1 VLSREDNELLTRVG
15 PGTPMG
21 ALFRRHWLPFMLA
34 EELAADAPPTRVMLL
49 GECLVAFRDSAGR
62 AGLLGEHCPHRRASL
77 YYGRNEAGGL
87 RCVYHGWKFDV
98 AGRCL
103 EMPSEPAGS
112 NFRNKVA
119 AQAYPVLERAG
130 LLWAYLGPAEKRAEL
145 PELEW
150 LGVPPA
156 QRYASR
162 WVQDCNYAQALEGEI
177 DEAHVS
183 FLHRRFDHRAGTRD
197 VAKTALTGGYFR
209 EDTAPRYT
217 VHETPYGLACG
228 ARRSVEG
235 GQYLWRV
242 NLFLMPCFTLIPPS
256 DDPAVR
262 LFRAW
267 VPADDEHTS
276 VLCVT
281 WRTDGPVNERDLALW
296 KSGEAA
302 HRRLEPGTR
311 IPAER
316 ANNDYLIDREAQR
329 ARSFTGI
336 AGIRAQD
343 AMVTES
349 AGAIVDRTR
358 EHLGTSDKAV
368 IGFRKRLLA
377 AARVLGHG
385 VEPQTPYD
393 PDCYR
398 VRAHAC
404 LVPRDERDF
413 VELEEVRRGMLAP

>member
-1 VLSREDNELLTRVG
+1 MLSREDNEFLTRVG

-21 ALFRRHWLPFMLA
+21 ALFRRHWLPFLRSD
-34 EELAADAPPTRVMLL
+34 ELTADAPPRRVKLL

-77 YYGRNEAGGL
+77 YYGRNEEGGL

-103 EMPSEPAGS
+103 DMPSEPAGS
-112 NFRNKVA
+112 NFRHKVRA
-119 AQAYPVLERAG
+119 ESYPVLERGG

-145 PELEW
+145 PEFEW
-150 LGVPPA
+150 LGLPVA

-183 FLHRRFDHRAGTRD
+183 FLHRRFDAPG
-197 VAKTALTGGYFR
+197 VPKAALAGGYFR

-235 GQYLWRV
+235 DQYLWRV

-256 DDPAVR
+256 DDPNVR

-281 WRTDGPVNERDLALW
+281 WRTDGPVSQAELAQW
-296 KSGEAA
+296 KNGEVA
-302 HRRLEPGTR
+302 HRKVQEGTAT
-311 IPAER
+311 PVER
-316 ANNDYLIDREAQR
+316 ADNDYLIDREAQR
-329 ARSFTGI
+329 TRSFTGI

-349 AGAIVDRTR
+349 AGAIVDRAR

-368 IGFRKRLLA
+368 VAFRRRLLE
-377 AARVLGHG
+377 AARQLAQGS
-385 VEPQTPYD
+385 EPQSPYD

-398 VRAHAC
+398 VRAHSD
-404 LVPRDERDF
+404 LVARDERDF
-413 VELEEVRRGMLAP
+413 TEHEAIRRGMLSP

>member
-1 VLSREDNELLTRVG
+1 MLSREDNEFLTRVG

-21 ALFRRHWLPFMLA
+21 ALLRRHWLPFLRSD
-34 EELAADAPPTRVMLL
+34 ELTVDAPPRRVKLL

-77 YYGRNEAGGL
+77 YYGRNEEGGL

-103 EMPSEPAGS
+103 DMPSEPAGS
-112 NFRNKVA
+112 SFRHKVRA
-119 AQAYPVLERAG
+119 ESYPVLERGG

-145 PELEW
+145 PEFEW
-150 LGVPPA
+150 LGLPVA

-183 FLHRRFDHRAGTRD
+183 FLHRRYDAPG
-197 VAKTALTGGYFR
+197 VPKAALTGGYFR

-235 GQYLWRV
+235 DQYLWRV

-256 DDPAVR
+256 DDPNVR

-281 WRTDGPVNERDLALW
+281 WRTDGPVSQAELAQW
-296 KSGEAA
+296 KNGEVA
-302 HRRLEPGTR
+302 HRKVQEGTAT
-311 IPAER
+311 PVER
-316 ANNDYLIDREAQR
+316 ADNDYLIDREAQR
-329 ARSFTGI
+329 TRSFTGI

-349 AGAIVDRTR
+349 AGAIVDRAR

-368 IGFRKRLLA
+368 IAFRQRLLA
-377 AARVLGHG
+377 AARQLAQGI
-385 VEPQTPYD
+385 EPQSPYD

-398 VRAHAC
+398 VRAHAD

-413 VELEEVRRGMLAP
+413 TEHEAIRRGMLAP

>member
-1 VLSREDNELLTRVG
+1 MLSREDNELLTRVG

-21 ALFRRHWLPFMLA
+21 ELFRRHWLPFMLGQ
-34 EELAADAPPTRVMLL
+34 ELAADAPPRRVRLL

-103 EMPSEPAGS
+103 EMPSEPSTS
-112 NFRNKVA
+112 NFRSKVG
-119 AQAYPVLERAG
+119 AQAYPVIERAG
-130 LLWAYLGPAEKRAEL
+130 LLWTYMGPPEKRAEL
-145 PELEW
+145 PEFEW
-150 LGVPPA
+150 LGVHAA

-162 WVQDCNYAQALEGEI
+162 WLQDCNYAQALEGEI

-183 FLHRRFDHRAGTRD
+183 FLHRRFDAGGA
-197 VAKTALTGGYFR
+197 AKAALTGAYFL

-228 ARRSVEG
+228 ARRSVENA
-235 GQYLWRV
+235 QYLWRV
-242 NLFLMPCFTLIPPS
+242 NLFLLPCFTLIPPS
-256 DDPAVR
+256 DDPHVR

-276 VLCVT
+276 VVCVT
-281 WRTDGPVNERDLALW
+281 WRTDGPVREDDLAQW
-296 KSGEAA
+296 QNGEAA
-302 HRRLEPGTR
+302 HRKVVPGTAT
-311 IPAER
+311 PVER
-316 ANNDYLIDREAQR
+316 ADNDYLIDREAQR
-329 ARSFTGI
+329 TRSFTGI

-349 AGAIVDRTR
+349 AGAIVDRAR

-368 IGFRKRLLA
+368 IEFRKRLLA
-377 AARVLGHG
+377 AARQLGHG

-398 VRAHAC
+398 VRAHAA

-413 VELEEVRRGMLAP
+413 NELEQVRRGMLAP

>member
-1 VLSREDNELLTRVG
+1 
-15 PGTPMG
+15 MG
-21 ALFRRHWLPFMLA
+21 ALFRRHWLPFMSG
-34 EELAADAPPTRVMLL
+34 EELAADAPPRRVRLL

-62 AGLLGEHCPHRRASL
+62 AGLLGEQCPHRRASL

-103 EMPSEPAGS
+103 EMPSEPSTS
-112 NFRNKVA
+112 NFRNKVG
-119 AQAYPVLERAG
+119 AQAYPVIERAG
-130 LLWAYLGPAEKRAEL
+130 LLWTYMGPPEKRAEL
-145 PELEW
+145 PEFEW
-150 LGVPPA
+150 LGVPAA
-156 QRYASR
+156 QRYGSR
-162 WVQDCNYAQALEGEI
+162 WLQDCNYAQALEGEI

-183 FLHRRFDHRAGTRD
+183 FLHRRFDAGGA
-197 VAKTALTGGYFR
+197 AKTALTGGHFL

-228 ARRSVEG
+228 ARRSVENA
-235 GQYLWRV
+235 QYLWRV

-256 DDPAVR
+256 DEPQVR

-276 VLCVT
+276 VVCVT
-281 WRTDGPVNERDLALW
+281 WRTDGPVREDDLAQW
-296 KSGEAA
+296 RNGEAA
-302 HRRLEPGTR
+302 HRKLVPGTTT
-311 IPAER
+311 PVER
-316 ANNDYLIDREAQR
+316 ADNDYLIDREAQR
-329 ARSFTGI
+329 TRSFTGI

-368 IGFRKRLLA
+368 IAFRRRLLA
-377 AARVLGHG
+377 AARQLEHG

-398 VRAHAC
+398 VRAHSA
-404 LVPRDERDF
+404 LAPRDERDF
-413 VELEEVRRGMLAP
+413 NEIEVVRRGMLAP

>member
-1 VLSREDNELLTRVG
+1 VLSREDNELLTRTG
-15 PGTPMG
+15 PGSAMG
-21 ALFRRHWLPFMLA
+21 TLFRRHWLPFMLA
-34 EELAADAPPTRVMLL
+34 QELVADAPPLRVRLL

-62 AGLLGEHCPHRRASL
+62 PGLLGEHCPHRRASL

-103 EMPSEPAGS
+103 DMPSEPPTS
-112 NFRNKVA
+112 NFRNKVHA
-119 AQAYPVLERAG
+119 EATRVVERGG

-145 PELEW
+145 PEFEW
-150 LGVPPA
+150 LGVPAA

-183 FLHRRFDHRAGTRD
+183 FLHRRFDAAGA
-197 VAKTALTGGYFR
+197 AKTALTGGYFQ

-217 VHETPYGLACG
+217 VHEAPYGLACG
-228 ARRSVEG
+228 ARRSVTGE
-235 GQYLWRV
+235 QYLWRV

-256 DDPAVR
+256 DDPHVR

-276 VLCVT
+276 VVCVT
-281 WRTDGPVNERDLALW
+281 WRTDGPVREADRVQWQN
-296 KSGEAA
+296 GEAA
-302 HRRLEPGTR
+302 HRKVLPGTTT
-311 IPAER
+311 PVER
-316 ANNDYLIDREAQR
+316 ADNHYLIDREAQR
-329 ARSFTGI
+329 TRSFTGI

-368 IGFRKRLLA
+368 IAFRARLLA
-377 AARVLGHG
+377 AARQLENGI
-385 VEPQTPYD
+385 EPQTPYD

-398 VRAHAC
+398 VRAHSG

-413 VELEEVRRGMLAP
+413 NELEPMRRGMLAP

>member
-1 VLSREDNELLTRVG
+1 MLSREDNELLTRVG

-21 ALFRRHWLPFMLA
+21 ALFRRHWLPFMLGQD
-34 EELAADAPPTRVMLL
+34 LDADAPPRRVRLL
-49 GECLVAFRDSAGR
+49 GECLVVFRDSAGR

-98 AGRCL
+98 TGRCL
-103 EMPSEPAGS
+103 EMPSEPSTS
-112 NFRNKVA
+112 NFRNKVG
-119 AQAYPVLERAG
+119 AQAYPVIERAG
-130 LLWAYLGPAEKRAEL
+130 LLWTYMGPPEKRAEL
-145 PELEW
+145 PEFEW
-150 LGVPPA
+150 LGVPAA
-156 QRYASR
+156 QRYGSH
-162 WVQDCNYAQALEGEI
+162 WMQDCNYAQALEGEI

-183 FLHRRFDHRAGTRD
+183 FLHRRFDAGGA
-197 VAKTALTGGYFR
+197 AKTALTGGYFL

-228 ARRSVEG
+228 ARRSVENA
-235 GQYLWRV
+235 QYLWRV

-256 DDPAVR
+256 DDPHVR

-276 VLCVT
+276 VICVT
-281 WRTDGPVNERDLALW
+281 WRTDGPVRERD
-296 KSGEAA
+296 
-302 HRRLEPGTR
+302 
-311 IPAER
+311 
-316 ANNDYLIDREAQR
+316 
-329 ARSFTGI
+329 I

-343 AMVTES
+343 AIVTES
-349 AGAIVDRTR
+349 AGAIVDRAH

-368 IGFRKRLLA
+368 IAFRKRLLA
-377 AARVLGHG
+377 AARQLEQG
-385 VEPQTPYD
+385 VEPQAPYD

-398 VRAHAC
+398 VRAHSA

-413 VELEEVRRGMLAP
+413 VEIEEVRRAMLVP

>member
-1 VLSREDNELLTRVG
+1 MLSREDNELLTRVG

-21 ALFRRHWLPFMLA
+21 ALFRRHWLPFMLGG
-34 EELAADAPPTRVMLL
+34 ELAPDAPPKRVRLL
-49 GECLVAFRDSAGR
+49 GEALVAFRDSRGR
-62 AGLLGEHCPHRRASL
+62 PGLLGEHCPHRRASL
-77 YYGRNEAGGL
+77 YYGRNEAEGL

-103 EMPSEPAGS
+103 DMPSEPAGS
-112 NFRNKVA
+112 GFRDKVRA
-119 AQAYPVLERAG
+119 EAYPVLERAG

-145 PELEW
+145 PEFEW
-150 LGVPPA
+150 LGLPAA

-162 WVQDCNYAQALEGEI
+162 WIQECSYAQALEGEI
-177 DEAHVS
+177 DES
-183 FLHRRFDHRAGTRD
+183 RA
-197 VAKTALTGGYFR
+197 ALPQAS
-209 EDTAPRYT
+209 APRYT

-235 GQYLWRV
+235 ERHLWRI

-256 DDPAVR
+256 DDPHSR

-267 VPADDEHTS
+267 VPIDDEHTS
-276 VLCVT
+276 VTCVT
-281 WRTDGPVNERDLALW
+281 WRTDGAVGAAELEQW
-296 KSGEAA
+296 KRGELA
-302 HRRLEPGTR
+302 HRRVIEGTV
-311 IPAER
+311 IPAES
-316 ANNDYLIDREAQR
+316 AENEYLVDREAQR
-329 ARSFTGI
+329 RRSF

-349 AGAIVDRTR
+349 AGAIADRTR

-368 IGFRKRLLA
+368 IAFRRRLLD
-377 AARVLGHG
+377 AARRLREG
-385 VEPQTPYD
+385 VEPQSPYD

-398 VRAHAC
+398 VRAHSA

-413 VELEEVRRGMLAP
+413 TEQEAIRRGLLAP